1 MEKKCRKCGKEI
13 PENSNSD
20 LCERCSRRV
29 KQKNMLNMLS
39 TFLWGV
45 VGVAVFVATKGKGRL

>member
-20 LCERCSRRV
+20 LCERCKRRQN
-29 KQKNMLNMLS
+29 KKIYSFIITLLL
-39 TFLWGV
+39 F
-45 VGVAVFVATKGKGRL
+45 FITKKII